1 MTRRQTIVAA
11 YLLDCVLGDPEWLPH
26 PVRLIGQ
33 ACSTGETLLRELGE
47 GTASEPERRAMYELV
62 AGAALTAGIVAGSY
76 YAVDRA
82 IRWTRMVD
90 PRAGAALEVLL
101 AWTCLA
107 ARNLDQE
114 GKSVIR
120 ALEAGLQ
127 DGDLEAA
134 RTRLARIVGRD
145 TKDLD
150 ESEICRAVIETVAE
164 SASDGVIAPLF
175 YMGLGGVPL
184 AMAYKAVNT
193 LDSMIGHADA
203 RYFYF
208 GKAAAR
214 LDDAA
219 NFVPARLS
227 ALAIAGVAGVSS
239 AEAATRALAIVHRD
253 GYKHKSPNAGQ
264 PESAM
269 AGALGVRL
277 GGENRYAGEAICT
290 PLLGAEFPAP
300 GIAQAKSA
308 LRIVAGVAAVGV
320 FAALLLPS
328 VLRTHRRRS

>member
-11 YLLDCVLGDPEWLPH
+11 YLLDCVFGDPEWFPH
-26 PVRLIGQ
+26 PVRLMGR
-33 ACSTGETLLRELGE
+33 ACSTGETLLRGLGKDP
-47 GTASEPERRAMYELV
+47 ASKPKRRAMYELA

-90 PRAGAALEVLL
+90 RRAAAALEVLL

-107 ARNLDQE
+107 ARSLDQE
-114 GKSVIR
+114 GKKVIC
-120 ALEAGLQ
+120 ALEAGQ
-127 DGDLEAA
+127 FGDLETA
-134 RTRLARIVGRD
+134 RTRVARIVGRD
-145 TKDLD
+145 TRGLD

-175 YMGLGGVPL
+175 YMSLGGVPL

-219 NFVPARLS
+219 NFVPSRLT
-227 ALAIAGVAGVSS
+227 ALAVAGVAG
-239 AEAATRALAIVHRD
+239 ADDANAGTRALAVWHRD

-277 GGENRYAGEAICT
+277 GGENLYAGEAIRT

-300 GIAQAKSA
+300 GVAQAKSA